1 MLTFQISAR
10 HCQIFTIWFPA
21 SDSLVWFFICSDF
34 VLGYFLYKYNLRAKG
49 IQLKKDQY
57 ESALFHIMLGV
68 ILGGRFGYV
77 IFYDLLSY
85 LKNPLDIFAVWQGG
99 MSFHGGALG
108 VIIAGL
114 LFCKKNNYS
123 FYSLADPAIPLVAL
137 GLGLG
142 RFGNF
147 IMPNSLENPQ
157 VYRGDWCF
165 QIPEGWPSILL
176 SSMK

>member
-1 MLTFQISAR
+1 
-10 HCQIFTIWFPA
+10 
-21 SDSLVWFFICSDF
+21 
-34 VLGYFLYKYNLRAKG
+34 
-49 IQLKKDQY
+49 
-57 ESALFHIMLGV
+57 MLGV

-147 IMPNSLENPQ
+147 INAELFGKPTSLPWGMVFPDSGGVAVHPTQLYEMILEGLVLGLVSQ
-157 VYRGDWCF
+157 YFAEDQMAGTYLLGVYRFIWCF
-165 QIPEGWPSILL
+165 PIPD
-176 SSMK
+176 